1 MVWQDLVK
9 IALIG
14 TDKATPSVST
24 LENLKNMG
32 IKAVDTAE
40 VVLEGGGVLTMLRK
54 GGLPLN
60 DFQGALPEICEAE
73 NGRQCSSKSAQH
85 LKEILNQ
92 KKDRQLGE
100 ALLEFIFYAQKNN
113 KILPSELLPTLFHLF
128 RGDKKMN
135 EILKKVIGKRGIWLA
150 KQNPDW
156 FVYAREEIVEI
167 IEFIPFPKEETLV
180 KARGL
185 VEVLKA
191 QSFVWADDKKI
202 NAETKEFA
210 FKADFNLIENLDY
223 LFSNN
228 LPFAS
233 QNKIQDILKILHFRR
248 EMVNELSN

>member
-9 IALIG
+9 TALIG

-24 LENLKNMG
+24 LENLEKMG
-32 IKAVDTAE
+32 IKAVDIAE
-40 VVLEGGGVLTMLRK
+40 IVLEGAGVLTMLRK

-60 DFQGALPEICEAE
+60 DFKEVLPEICEVE
-73 NGRQCSSKSAQH
+73 NGRQCSSKSAKH
-85 LKEILNQ
+85 LKEILNP
-92 KKDRQLGE
+92 KKDRQLGG

-113 KILPSELLPTLFHLF
+113 KILPFELLPSLFHLF
-128 RGDKKMN
+128 RDDKKMN
-135 EILKKVIGKRGIWLA
+135 EILKKVIGKRGAWLA

-156 FVYAREEIVEI
+156 FVYTQEETVEDI
-167 IEFIPFPKEETLV
+167 DFTTFSKEETLI
-180 KARGL
+180 KARDL

-191 QSFVWADDKKI
+191 QSFVWADDRKI
-202 NAETKEFA
+202 NTEVKEFA

-248 EMVNELSN
+248 EMVKESSN

>member
-9 IALIG
+9 TALIG

-24 LENLKNMG
+24 LENLEKMG
-32 IKAVDTAE
+32 IHSEDTAE
-40 VVLEGGGVLTMLRK
+40 MVLQGAGVLTILRK
-54 GGLPLN
+54 GGFPLN
-60 DFQGALPEICEAE
+60 DFMEAMPEICEAE
-73 NGRQCSSKSAQH
+73 IGRQCSSKSAQH
-85 LKEILNQ
+85 LKEILNP

-113 KILPSELLPTLFHLF
+113 KILPFELLPSLFHLF

-135 EILKKVIGKRGIWLA
+135 QIIKKVIGKRGTWLA
-150 KQNPDW
+150 KQNADW
-156 FVYAREEIVEI
+156 FVYTQEETVENI
-167 IEFIPFPKEETLV
+167 DFIPFSKEETLI
-180 KARGL
+180 KARDL
-185 VEVLKA
+185 IEVLKA

-202 NAETKEFA
+202 NSEIKEFA

>member
-9 IALIG
+9 TALIG

-24 LENLKNMG
+24 LENLENMG
-32 IKAVDTAE
+32 IKAIDTAE
-40 VVLEGGGVLTMLRK
+40 VVLEGAGVLTVLRK
-54 GGLPLN
+54 GGFPLN
-60 DFQGALPEICEAE
+60 DFKEAMPEICEAE

-85 LKEILNQ
+85 LKEILNP
-92 KKDRQLGE
+92 KKDRQWGE

-113 KILPSELLPTLFHLF
+113 RILPFELLPSLFHLF
-128 RGDKKMN
+128 RGYKKMI
-135 EILKKVIGKRGIWLA
+135 EIIKKVIGKRGTWLA
-150 KQNPDW
+150 KQNADW
-156 FVYAREEIVEI
+156 FVYTQTVENI
-167 IEFIPFPKEETLV
+167 DFIPFPKEETLI
-180 KARGL
+180 KARDL
-185 VEVLKA
+185 IEVLKA

-202 NAETKEFA
+202 NSEIKEFA